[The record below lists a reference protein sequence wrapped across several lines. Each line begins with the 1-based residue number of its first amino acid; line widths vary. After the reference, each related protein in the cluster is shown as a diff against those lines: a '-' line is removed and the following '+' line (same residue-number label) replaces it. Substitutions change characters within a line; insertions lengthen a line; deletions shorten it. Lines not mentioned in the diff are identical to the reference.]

1 MEVSILYSAN
11 NIYTTLNVFPTI
23 NNKQIKIPATK
34 PKFAQPILS
43 HFFQAQSSLS
53 TLTSPDCDPGS
64 QSPESPNECITLSQQ
79 ESAEQQ
85 QITPQPPV
93 QVGQDFNPYLVDK
106 ENTVM
111 AIRSLIKLGL
121 PKFPGYVTIQFG
133 FGLVLCLCL
142 GFKC

>member
-1 MEVSILYSAN
+1 MSSSESSA
-11 NIYTTLNVFPTI
+11 
-23 NNKQIKIPATK
+23 KK

-43 HFFQAQSSLS
+43 HFLQAQSILS

-106 ENTVM
+106 ETHCHGNQ
-111 AIRSLIKLGL
+111 
-121 PKFPGYVTIQFG
+121 KFNKAWLAEIPWLRYDTNG
-133 FGLVLCLCL
+133 FVLVLCLCL
-142 GFKC
+142 GFEC